1 MIHPMARRSG
11 FGPRLPSIPSP
22 QSVLEA
28 APRRMLVT
36 ADLSAAPAHD
46 AQAPWLETTYAL
58 QAFREFQQARG
69 AARDLVEAHRAAT
82 GETLPM
88 RDALAEVGAPTVNG
102 RDIYHGQL
110 QARFSTAIDAEI
122 GYRERLV
129 WFWGNHFAVSGAGGG
144 VRLLRPGLLEAE
156 AIRPHVDGSFADML
170 LAVST
175 HWAMLAYLNG
185 NASIGPMS
193 RVGISR
199 DRGLNENWGR
209 EILELHTLGVG
220 GGYDQNDVVALA
232 EILTGWR
239 YYGMRSDDPGQF
251 LFQAGRHEP
260 GPKTLLGKTYMDDGV
275 EQGVAALLDLA
286 RHPSTA
292 RHLATKLARHF
303 IADDPPERLVQE
315 LAAAFLDTG
324 GDLAAVSQALI
335 ESPEAQEA
343 PPTKLRLPQEF
354 LVAMLRA
361 TGVELEPRLIDQ
373 ICRIMGQPVWQ
384 PPGPDGFPDTA
395 DYWLSPEGM
404 KRRLDVA
411 MTVADRV
418 DPTLEPM
425 PVLELTMGD
434 IASDGTRL
442 AVARAESRQQA
453 FALLFMSPEFQWR

>member
-1 MIHPMARRSG
+1 MIHPMVRRSG
-11 FGPRLPSIPSP
+11 FGPRLPSRTSP

-28 APRRMLVT
+28 SPHRMLAT

-58 QAFREFQQARG
+58 QTFREFQQARR
-69 AARDLVEAHRAAT
+69 AARELVDAHRAAT
-82 GETLPM
+82 GGTLSR
-88 RDALAEVGAPTVNG
+88 RDALAEVGAPDVDG

-110 QARFSTAIDAEI
+110 QARFSAAIDAEI

-129 WFWGNHFAVSGAGGG
+129 WFWGNHFAVSAGGG
-144 VRLLRPGLLEAE
+144 VRRLRPGLLEAE

-175 HWAMLAYLNG
+175 HWAMLGYLNG

-193 RVGISR
+193 RVGLR
-199 DRGLNENWGR
+199 RERGLNENWAR
-209 EILELHTLGVG
+209 EILELHTVGVG
-220 GGYDQNDVVALA
+220 GGYTQPDVVALA

-239 YYGMRSDDPGQF
+239 YYQMRSDDRGQF

-260 GPKTLLGKTYMDDGV
+260 GPKTLLGKTYPEDGF
-275 EQGVAALLDLA
+275 EQGVAALQDLA

-315 LAAAFLDTG
+315 LAAVFLETG

-343 PPTKLRLPQEF
+343 SPAKLRLPQEF

-361 TGVELEPRLIDQ
+361 TGVELEPRLIDRM
-373 ICRIMGQPVWQ
+373 CRIMGQPVWQ
-384 PPGPDGFPDTA
+384 PPGPDGFPDTV

-411 MTVADRV
+411 MAVAERV
-418 DPTLEPM
+418 DPTLEPID
-425 PVLELTMGD
+425 VLEVVIGD
-434 IASDGTRL
+434 IASDDTRW